1 MALYDYEFDL
11 GNGRRLQGRGPR
23 GLAALGLLLAAF
35 VCAIAIGGAFF
46 ASGGPSILHLMPA
59 LQKVL

>member
-11 GNGRRLQGRGPR
+11 GKGRRLQGRGPL

-35 VCAIAIGGAFF
+35 VGAIAVGGAFF
-46 ASGGPSILHLMPA
+46 VNGGADILRLISA
-59 LQKVL
+59 VQKVF